1 MLFRKQ
7 ISRSCQYCAYSAR
20 LDENQM
26 LCAKRGVV
34 SMYYECRKFK
44 YDPCKRIPPKP
55 RAIDFEKYQDEDFSL

>member
-7 ISRSCQYCAYSAR
+7 ISRSCQHCAYSAR

-26 LCAKRGVV
+26 LCTKRGVV